1 MIKKKESSYP
11 KYWDVNNFNGWTMS
25 QTLPVNDFVWVG
37 SISEFDEVFIKIY
50 NEESNQ
56 EYFPEVNNQYPENL
70 HKLHKTL
77 PFYQKE

>member
-1 MIKKKESSYP
+1 M
-11 KYWDVNNFNGWTMS
+11 T
-25 QTLPVNDFVWVG
+25 VWVG
-37 SISEFDEVFIKIY
+37 GISEFDEVFIKIY